1 MPILVI
7 SCSLN
12 PESRSRVLAR
22 EAHKRLNAL
31 GERAELADIASLNF
45 PVCDGAAAY
54 AAPGVAD
61 LGGRI
66 KAASAVLLAFPVYN
80 YDASAACKNLI
91 ELTGSA
97 WSGKVVGLLAAA
109 GGANSFMA
117 PLQVAN
123 SLMLDFRC
131 IVLPRY
137 VYAAGEAVAANAIN
151 DPDVSRR
158 IDELAAELVR
168 VSRALAS
175 PA

>member
-1 MPILVI
+1 MPLLVV

-31 GERAELADIASLNF
+31 GERAEFADLTPLNF

-54 AAPGVAD
+54 SFPGVAD
-61 LGGRI
+61 LAARI
-66 KAASAVLLAFPVYN
+66 KAASGILLAFPVYN
-80 YDASAACKNLI
+80 YDAAAACKNLI

-97 WSGKVVGLLAAA
+97 WTGKVVGLLAAA
-109 GGANSFMA
+109 GGPNAYMA

-137 VYAAGEAVAANAIN
+137 VYAAGETVTASEIHDA
-151 DPDVSRR
+151 DVSRR
-158 IDELAAELVR
+158 IDELAAEMIR
-168 VSRALAS
+168 VSRALTSGA
-175 PA
+175 

>member
-1 MPILVI
+1 MPLLVI
-7 SCSLN
+7 ACSLN

-22 EAHKRLNAL
+22 EAHKRLNAA
-31 GERAELADIASLNF
+31 GQRADLVDVAPLNF

-54 AAPGVAD
+54 SFPGVAD
-61 LGGRI
+61 VSAAI
-66 KAASAVLLAFPVYN
+66 KAATGILLAFPVYN

-97 WSGKVVGLLAAA
+97 WNGKVVGLLAAA
-109 GGANSFMA
+109 GGANSYMA

-137 VYAAGEAVAANAIN
+137 VYAAGETVTAAEIKDA
-151 DPDVSRR
+151 DVSRR
-158 IDELAAELVR
+158 IDELTAELIR
-168 VSRALAS
+168 VSRALA
-175 PA
+175 ANA